1 MAGKTSPPAISRYL
15 LIQAAL
21 GCALGAFFPFLLWA
35 TDTGSFGAL
44 LSGAD
49 GTTLVMVV
57 VSSMMTFCPLVVA
70 TAIGLLYS
78 RDR

>member
-1 MAGKTSPPAISRYL
+1 MAGKTSPPTISRYL
-15 LIQAAL
+15 LVQAAL

-35 TDTGSFGAL
+35 TDTVSFGAL

-49 GTTLVMVV
+49 GATQIIVV

-70 TAIGLLYS
+70 TAIGLLS
-78 RDR
+78 SHDR

>member
-1 MAGKTSPPAISRYL
+1 
-15 LIQAAL
+15 
-21 GCALGAFFPFLLWA
+21 LWT

-49 GTTLVMVV
+49 KTTLVMVV
-57 VSSMMTFCPLVVA
+57 ASSMMTFCPLAVA
-70 TAIGLLYS
+70 TAIGLLSS

>member
-15 LIQAAL
+15 LMQAAL
-21 GCALGAFFPFLLWA
+21 GCALGAFFPFLLWT

-49 GTTLVMVV
+49 KTTLVMVV
-57 VSSMMTFCPLVVA
+57 ASSMMTFCPLAVA
-70 TAIGLLYS
+70 TAIGLLSS